1 MHIFSDGRKLAERL
15 QTARRFQSAAMKRGI
30 ETEGVAAQA
39 YSEVNCTLLD
49 GMLHVHVY
57 H

>member
-30 ETEGVAAQA
+30 ESEGVAAQA